1 MIFFPVLL
9 LIFIAVPIAEI
20 WLIIQVGHVIGVLN
34 TIGLLILDS
43 LLGTWL
49 FKTEGVKAWTRLTE
63 AVAAG
68 RMPTKELV
76 DGALVV
82 LGGALLIAPGFI
94 TDVLGLLCVL
104 PFTRPVVRG
113 LMMHRAAKVTNRNA
127 TRTGGVHVIDVRD
140 HPPHDEYLS

>member
-9 LIFIAVPIAEI
+9 LLLIGIPVIEI
-20 WLIIQVGHVIGVLN
+20 WLIVQVGSYLGWLN
-34 TIGLLILDS
+34 TVGLL
-43 LLGTWL
+43 LLGTIIGTWL

-63 AVAAG
+63 AIAAG

-76 DGALVV
+76 DGALIV
-82 LGGALLIAPGFI
+82 LGGALLVAPGFL

-113 LMMHRAAKVTNRNA
+113 LMMHRAAKVTSRNA
-127 TRTGGVHVIDVRD
+127 TRTGGIRVVDVRD
-140 HPPHDEYLS
+140 HPPHD